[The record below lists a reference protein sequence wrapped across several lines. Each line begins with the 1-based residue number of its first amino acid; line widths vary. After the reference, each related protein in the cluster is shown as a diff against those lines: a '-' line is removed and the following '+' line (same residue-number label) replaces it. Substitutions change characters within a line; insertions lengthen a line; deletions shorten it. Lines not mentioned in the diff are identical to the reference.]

1 MAEKTIT
8 YKNESIT
15 VFWKPEICMHAAK
28 CVGGSPAVF
37 NPKKKPWVNVNAE
50 SVEKIMATIDRCPS
64 KALSYANPGE
74 NNKKNKISSVE
85 FSLMKNGPILVNGP
99 FCVKDTDGNI
109 IKEGEK
115 AALCR
120 CGGSA
125 NKPFCDGTHKSIG
138 FEG

>member
-28 CVGGSPAVF
+28 CVGGSPSVF
-37 NPKKKPWVNVNAE
+37 DPKKKPWVNVNAE
-50 SVEKIMATIDRCPS
+50 SAEKIMATIDLCPS
-64 KALSYANPGE
+64 RALSYIKEGKQEEE
-74 NNKKNKISSVE
+74 NNTEPVE
-85 FSLMKNGPILVNGP
+85 ISLMKNGPILVNGP
-99 FCVKDTDGNI
+99 FCVKDADGNT
-109 IKEGEK
+109 IKEGKK
-115 AALCR
+115 AAFCR
-120 CGGSA
+120 CGGSS